1 MNGTE
6 SNGFHHTGFHHTYFL
21 NQDKPSIEV
30 HQTDRNL
37 DEMLK
42 RFWDLENIGI
52 THKES
57 PILEMTPD
65 EKLAWTKVSE
75 SVNFNGQHYE
85 VAVPWRDGRP
95 KLAPNSSL
103 AKQRLDSTER
113 KLLKDPELAAAYQG
127 VINEYLFAFS
137 YKN

>member
-1 MNGTE
+1 VNGTE
-6 SNGFHHTGFHHTYFL
+6 SNGSHHTGFHHTYYL

-52 THKES
+52 THKEA

-113 KLLKDPELAAAYQG
+113 KSLKDSELAAAYQG
-127 VINEYLFAFS
+127 VIN
-137 YKN
+137 